1 MLRGR
6 MTFYPKPNITDA
18 AAILLIIVAL
28 PLAAGLY
35 GYFDGKRAGAK
46 SVRAEWAS
54 ANAAALV
61 QARTVEEGFATQLKE
76 AKDAAAKNEQ
86 TLLADARALGRSNDG
101 LRDTVAKLQR
111 AVRKEPASAS
121 ADAAIASSQL
131 LLECSKEYSSMAEI
145 AARHAA
151 DVAHLIHAWPVT
163 PSKSPYTL
171 F

>member
-1 MLRGR
+1 MN
-6 MTFYPKPNITDA
+6 FYPKPNITDA
-18 AAILLIIVAL
+18 AAILLIVVAL

-46 SVRAEWAS
+46 SVRAEWAT
-54 ANAAALV
+54 ANATALL
-61 QARTVEEGFATQLKE
+61 QAREVEIGFATKLKE

-86 TLLADARALGRSNDG
+86 TLRANARALGRSNDG

-111 AVRKEPASAS
+111 AVREEPASAS
-121 ADAAIASSQL
+121 ADAAITSSQL
-131 LLECSKEYSSMAEI
+131 LLDCSKEYSSMAEI

-151 DVAHLIHAWPVT
+151 DVEHLVRAWPVT

-171 F
+171 Y